1 MKRTK
6 GTAGRY
12 KLRYVPGNVLR
23 RVVLIFAALY
33 LASMGLATALVRQQF
48 RQDHQRSL
56 SDIADM
62 INRSMNQQISE
73 AEDKGEEITSEWIGS
88 QLYMML
94 GIEGTTEY
102 MDWSAGVWDGR
113 GDKIAERDAII
124 MSPPDEESTVRSI
137 WHLEE
142 YLTEEELDQLGEY
155 TGNNAGAGGNRWTN
169 SWTEYHD
176 TLILTPEGEPA
187 AIAVE
192 YENWR
197 RSDAEEAENWDGA
210 VMSNWEEDS
219 GQQEKFFVCTDSG
232 EAWRWEN
239 PDVDQE
245 TAAPV
250 FGAMLLIPGGGLGES
265 GWREWRQDEYLQ
277 GLPDHIQGGY
287 RADGSGFTE
296 YGSDNAEAD
305 LTYPLILNNVD
316 ISSDVRVCT
325 MKFRMTSHAWLA
337 AIDYM
342 KYVYLGGAA
351 LVAACIIFV
360 AWTLEQSCR
369 KSAEA
374 EAQRRDF
381 TNAMAHEMKTPLGV
395 IRGFAENL
403 LENPESGKR
412 EYYLDQIIGQT
423 EEMDGTVKEMI
434 QVSKLDSADLVISSE
449 RIDLRE
455 LLEKEVERI
464 ACRTEERRIEVGFR
478 CAEDAVVEGDRKL
491 LEKAFRCLLDNA
503 VSYNRDEGII
513 TIEADTER
521 CVIANT
527 GDRIPEEDLSRVC
540 EMLWTGSR
548 EGRTRAS
555 GEKHL
560 GMGLYLADRIF
571 RLLGMKMT
579 VENTHDGVQ
588 VSVDWSG
595 R

>member
-102 MDWSAGVWDGR
+102 MDWSAGVWDGG

-351 LVAACIIFV
+351 L
-360 AWTLEQSCR
+360 
-369 KSAEA
+369 
-374 EAQRRDF
+374 DF
-381 TNAMAHEMKTPLGV
+381 
-395 IRGFAENL
+395 
-403 LENPESGKR
+403 
-412 EYYLDQIIGQT
+412 
-423 EEMDGTVKEMI
+423 
-434 QVSKLDSADLVISSE
+434 
-449 RIDLRE
+449 
-455 LLEKEVERI
+455 
-464 ACRTEERRIEVGFR
+464 
-478 CAEDAVVEGDRKL
+478 
-491 LEKAFRCLLDNA
+491 
-503 VSYNRDEGII
+503 
-513 TIEADTER
+513 
-521 CVIANT
+521 
-527 GDRIPEEDLSRVC
+527 
-540 EMLWTGSR
+540 
-548 EGRTRAS
+548 
-555 GEKHL
+555 
-560 GMGLYLADRIF
+560 
-571 RLLGMKMT
+571 
-579 VENTHDGVQ
+579 
-588 VSVDWSG
+588 
-595 R
+595 